1 MTQPNR
7 QGRVRITDDAIGD
20 LKRLMKRDP
29 QIVRLLLRRMLLLER
44 SPYAGKPLVGALI
57 GFRKLVAGNRHYRI
71 VWRVATD
78 DGQTAIL
85 EVAEV
90 WAAGIRSDGEV
101 YDEMMHRVDRM
112 HHKGDPRTRP
122 LVEALE
128 NIGLLY
134 SDFQAKLEPTPTLP
148 GWLVQALQDQLRLS
162 HQEIAALSQEEAQ
175 QLLAQHWAT
184 PRD

>member
-7 QGRVRITDDAIGD
+7 QGKVRITDDAIGD

-85 EVAEV
+85 EIAEV

-101 YDEMMHRVDRM
+101 Y
-112 HHKGDPRTRP
+112 
-122 LVEALE
+122 
-128 NIGLLY
+128 
-134 SDFQAKLEPTPTLP
+134 
-148 GWLVQALQDQLRLS
+148 LS
-162 HQEIAALSQEEAQ
+162 LIHI
-175 QLLAQHWAT
+175 
-184 PRD
+184 